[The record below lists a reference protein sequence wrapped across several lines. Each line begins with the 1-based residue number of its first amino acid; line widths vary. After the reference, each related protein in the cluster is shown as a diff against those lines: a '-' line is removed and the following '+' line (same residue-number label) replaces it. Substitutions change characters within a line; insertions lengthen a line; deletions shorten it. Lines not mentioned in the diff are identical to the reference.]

1 MTSAFPQWVSK
12 QTSNFNYL
20 QIESNP
26 WSECL
31 VTGVGQLNSW
41 SWPSNEWQLES
52 LLRWSFNGQ
61 FRIACL
67 AITVTITAA
76 AARAAT
82 QTIHFHGESTN

>member
-12 QTSNFNYL
+12 LTSYFNFF

-31 VTGVGQLNSW
+31 VTGVGQLNPW
-41 SWPSNEWQLES
+41 SWPSNECNLKS

-67 AITVTITAA
+67 AITVTV

-82 QTIHFHGESTN
+82 QAIHFHGESTD

>member
-12 QTSNFNYL
+12 LTSNFNYL

-31 VTGVGQLNSW
+31 VTGVGQLNPW
-41 SWPSNEWQLES
+41 PWPSNECNLKS

-82 QTIHFHGESTN
+82 QTIHFHGELTD

>member
-12 QTSNFNYL
+12 LTSNFNYL

-31 VTGVGQLNSW
+31 VTGVGQLNPW
-41 SWPSNEWQLES
+41 PWPSNECNLKS

-67 AITVTITAA
+67 AITVTA

-82 QTIHFHGESTN
+82 QTIHFHGELTD